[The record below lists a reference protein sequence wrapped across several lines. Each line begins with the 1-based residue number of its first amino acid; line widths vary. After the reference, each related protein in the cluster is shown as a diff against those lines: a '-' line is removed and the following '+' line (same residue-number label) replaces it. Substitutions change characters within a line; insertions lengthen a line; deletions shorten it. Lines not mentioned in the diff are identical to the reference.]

1 MRSPEIFF
9 CVWMLIL
16 LGSGLAA
23 QPTME
28 YNSPIPSH
36 HNDNTIVND
45 GNRPD
50 GGAEGDLNRMNEDPP
65 FGIPFTGFDYMLVT
79 SALAG
84 GLYIFGRSQ
93 HQAVKENA

>member
-45 GNRPD
+45 GDRPD
-50 GGAEGDLNRMNEDPP
+50 GGAEGDLNRMGDEPET
-65 FGIPFTGFDYMLVT
+65 IPFTGFDYMLVT
-79 SALAG
+79 SAFAG
-84 GLYIFGRSQ
+84 GLYILGRSQ
-93 HQAVKENA
+93 HQAAKEKA

>member
-36 HNDNTIVND
+36 YNDNTIVND